1 MKIDS
6 FLEVNFSKKM
16 KENKHK
22 EKFNV
27 SASIFLEHFGSKSKM
42 YSDFM
47 KELILLYDELKHC
60 IESFNYFSGWINDI
74 EKYYG
79 EIPDTPLILNHIYL
93 ILLGKFILYLK
104 IKDDDAS
111 DEIEISEIIN
121 GNFFIEIGILN
132 LIEQDPSLFLLNPV
146 LKEKATNFFKKL
158 IKELDSYDFL
168 KVSEDIFIRLYED
181 LVNKEDRVKTGEYYT
196 PKWLVELTINESLS
210 IWEKNNSER
219 TPTLIDPACGSGA
232 FIFHIIRKFSNKLT
246 FEKILKHIFGFELN
260 PLATFITKVNYILA
274 GWFKTDIKPKN
285 FKIPIYTRDTLTP
298 PDILNFEKRN
308 EKFDII
314 IGNPP
319 WIVMRSIKS
328 KKYQNFLK
336 KEVKKYK
343 LLRNKDSHLFTQMEM
358 ATLFFCKC
366 ANLYLKKKGVLSF
379 VMPRSVIAGTM
390 HHINFRK
397 FQYPPIQLKKI
408 LDLENIKPLFN
419 MPACVLISL
428 KEGQTEYPILAAK
441 YSGKLTERNLDWN
454 EISEYIKIENYSYKP
469 PDLEGDPSYYYDDFK
484 VGASIFP
491 RAFYFIDLLEE
502 DDDFFR
508 IKTSD
513 KILKTCKDPWK
524 IVFEGTIEREF
535 IFSTILA
542 MDLLPFGCKN
552 HHLVILPIIKQNNK
566 YKLLDLKKLK
576 EYNFKRVYNW
586 LNFVEDNWAENR
598 TEKSE
603 SRFPSILDRL
613 NYNSLLTIQRPNNKY
628 TVLYNAT
635 GTNIVSFV
643 VDNTK
648 IRKITNNGYK
658 LNVKDLII
666 EVKTW
671 FYETD
676 NEKEAHYLCAV
687 FNSNLLNLKIKPLQ
701 PRGLGGARAIHR
713 RPLLFPIPKFDENN
727 DLHLKL
733 VDISIQCHKIIADSQ
748 YKAKNSNGL
757 RNVIREKLKS
767 ELDQIDSIVEKLI
780 D

>member
-1 MKIDS
+1 
-6 FLEVNFSKKM
+6 
-16 KENKHK
+16 
-22 EKFNV
+22 
-27 SASIFLEHFGSKSKM
+27 
-42 YSDFM
+42 
-47 KELILLYDELKHC
+47 
-60 IESFNYFSGWINDI
+60 
-74 EKYYG
+74 
-79 EIPDTPLILNHIYL
+79 
-93 ILLGKFILYLK
+93 
-104 IKDDDAS
+104 
-111 DEIEISEIIN
+111 
-121 GNFFIEIGILN
+121 
-132 LIEQDPSLFLLNPV
+132 
-146 LKEKATNFFKKL
+146 
-158 IKELDSYDFL
+158 
-168 KVSEDIFIRLYED
+168 
-181 LVNKEDRVKTGEYYT
+181 
-196 PKWLVELTINESLS
+196 
-210 IWEKNNSER
+210 
-219 TPTLIDPACGSGA
+219 
-232 FIFHIIRKFSNKLT
+232 
-246 FEKILKHIFGFELN
+246 
-260 PLATFITKVNYILA
+260 
-274 GWFKTDIKPKN
+274 
-285 FKIPIYTRDTLTP
+285 
-298 PDILNFEKRN
+298 
-308 EKFDII
+308 
-314 IGNPP
+314 
-319 WIVMRSIKS
+319 
-328 KKYQNFLK
+328 
-336 KEVKKYK
+336 
-343 LLRNKDSHLFTQMEM
+343 
-358 ATLFFCKC
+358 
-366 ANLYLKKKGVLSF
+366 
-379 VMPRSVIAGTM
+379 
-390 HHINFRK
+390 
-397 FQYPPIQLKKI
+397 
-408 LDLENIKPLFN
+408 
-419 MPACVLISL
+419 
-428 KEGQTEYPILAAK
+428 
-441 YSGKLTERNLDWN
+441 
-454 EISEYIKIENYSYKP
+454 
-469 PDLEGDPSYYYDDFK
+469 

-566 YKLLDLKKLK
+566 YELLDLKKLK

-658 LNVKDLII
+658 LYVKDLII